1 MPQVNL
7 SVDNKQGWGR
17 RQKRHKD
24 TKKAYCNVMK
34 TTPQLAVD
42 NNHDNDEENPENG
55 DKIMIMSMKNLHG
68 WFKGKTTFT
77 CGLKV

>member
-24 TKKAYCNVMK
+24 TKKAYCNSDENNP
-34 TTPQLAVD
+34 TAVD
-42 NNHDNDEENPENG
+42 NNHDNDEENPDNG
-55 DKIMIMSMKNLHG
+55 DKMMIMVMKNLHW
-68 WFKGKTTFT
+68 WFKGIKTFT
-77 CGLKV
+77 CASKV

>member
-1 MPQVNL
+1 M
-7 SVDNKQGWGR
+7 
-17 RQKRHKD
+17 
-24 TKKAYCNVMK
+24 KKTYCNSVVR
-34 TTPQLAVD
+34 TAVD
-42 NNHDNDEENPENG
+42 NNHDNDEENPDNG